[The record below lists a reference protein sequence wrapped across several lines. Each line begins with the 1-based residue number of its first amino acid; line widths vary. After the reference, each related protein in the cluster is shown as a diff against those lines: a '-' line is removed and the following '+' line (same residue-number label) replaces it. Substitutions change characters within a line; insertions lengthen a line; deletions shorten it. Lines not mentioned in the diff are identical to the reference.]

1 MTRLTKIHDD
11 VHVIATPHRF
21 LGLALGTRMTVLRLA
36 DRSLTLYSPVAID
49 APLAAEIAAL
59 GEVAHVIAPNVYH
72 HTYAA
77 DAVSRYPKA
86 KLHAS
91 RGLRK
96 KRPDLRIDAD
106 FDETTKLGDGITP
119 VRIRGSMMGET
130 VLVHAPS
137 ETVVSADLVEN
148 FVAPA
153 SDLLTRVYLR
163 AAGIENRVGWSRLLK
178 MVYRDK
184 REARRS
190 LDELL
195 AHRWDRAIVA
205 HGEVIERGANESVRE
220 ALSWIR

>member
-1 MTRLTKIHDD
+1 MTRLTKIHED

-36 DRSLTLYSPVAID
+36 DGSVALYSPTAID
-49 APLAAEIAAL
+49 EPLAAELAAI

-72 HTYAA
+72 HMYAG
-77 DAVSRYPKA
+77 DAARRYPKA
-86 KLHAS
+86 KVHAS
-91 RGLRK
+91 KALRR

-137 ETVVSADLVEN
+137 ATVVSVDLVEN
-148 FVAPA
+148 FVEPA
-153 SDLLTRVYLR
+153 ADLYTRLYLR
-163 AAGIENRVGWSRLLK
+163 AGGIENRVGWSRFLK
-178 MVYRDK
+178 LVYRDK

-195 AHRWDRAIVA
+195 AHPWDRAIVA
-205 HGEVIERGANESVRE
+205 HGSVIERGAKESVRE